1 MVYNLLTE
9 ARIQGSLADEK
20 PSERGYSTFWLENGN
35 LEDWTT
41 FIGLD
46 IVGAWNG
53 FLFGTKRTVSGGFIQ
68 PTGGFTPIDALVN
81 DRIFFRMKYDKHP
94 KNTAPT
100 SFGKIRWTTTSDPTF
115 DDDKSVTFELTAD
128 GKWVFYEVNMGGVS
142 TWVGFINN
150 IQFFP
155 CEDGARNDEFF
166 LNFFEIGTNDF
177 TFSFDNEKAGSVGKA
192 TAGLPLLGEVT
203 IEKDINDKLIVNID
217 NYGDVRITLTPQT
230 ATPSIIARDISLQ
243 LGKIAIGGY
252 LRAQAFIDI
261 DTDKMIIESG
271 IRASDSSIRVKFGA
285 QSAAPTLGFTTAIG
299 EDLSVTED
307 GESPAPDFRPLSS
320 YRPTTLEL
328 LSLFD
333 NDDDL
338 PALTLD
344 PLKRVLEGG
353 RADFDTVNQDLKSTV
368 VTEVGTLLQD
378 VKIEL
383 RSQFGF
389 VGTTVID
396 IAHPFTDD
404 GLVDKIFANGT
415 FDLDGASKWKIFRP
429 SLDGTLTLIDEGSIG
444 KKTIVDAPSGGLVT
458 SPIQDVVAADVS
470 GQNVRVRAGDFLG
483 VFNASLNAGQ
493 TGTRKI
499 DALYYEISGDATGT
513 ITPPAPS
520 GAGEA
525 GLAIYAVGGGQKV
538 RSVIDI
544 DLGRRLNIDKIR
556 VAGDEDTRDL
566 EYNVAIASSSSFSA
580 DTPGDHIICR
590 FITPTV
596 RDCFARTNAAFN
608 LQALNDGQVLAENGI
623 IGFGDG
629 GAGGLGGATVDG
641 STYFYVNGDAEFLD
655 VFEFVGADPI
665 AFDFARDPVGIDCF
679 FSSSTPRLDKP
690 IGKAVMY
697 FKEKRNQRVFQIE
710 TAVGNKGG
718 NGSKAGFSLV
728 PADTMISVKIDEKEI
743 LPLGGSFVTSK
754 SSSNL
759 SDIFLTNPIQ
769 LDVVAG
775 DGTVNPIQGIDFKDN
790 VGELGGTNFRQQT
803 TFIDMQWNRFEWN
816 FDTIRTSGFRWYCP
830 FHFSTKIT
838 EFEVYGV
845 SESNETLGDNVQF
858 LFSADGETFVTAA
871 LLEANEKEAIYKFG
885 NSPQFIRMIIRPTL
899 TTSVSD
905 VRVDFEQ
912 DQVCFGEEGRLLG
925 NLPINDSRIGQ
936 VGVANVVA
944 VANNTGQ
951 QADLLVDISPDVE
964 TTNQLLYFSKLHSE
978 EDIRVPQV
986 GPPGTVDL
994 DEDKL
999 LKETENL
1006 AINAHAYGLISLA
1019 SGTEA
1024 IFSENLVGNGDF
1036 ETGDLTGWT
1045 LATTA
1050 SGSETFQKPRVFDS
1064 SEGALFQ
1071 STLPDFQTGDFVFG
1085 FEIDNQIPITAD
1097 LYVPMAFI
1105 LERVID
1111 VTDFVSDIDTGLANT
1126 NLNLDYR
1133 AYLEPIETNP
1143 VVRILGA
1150 PTTSGVNLSPGTT
1163 IPGYGNNL
1171 LRSTVLPQPSDPIA
1185 TEASSDLSDFQ
1196 AVIASGT
1203 RFLKLQFEID
1213 ATSERF
1219 LGATKRMKFLL
1230 DEVDF
1235 RIKLPETA
1243 GAKWYKSWRNSTGSA
1258 QEFEGFTDAS
1268 FVAIKANDFVT
1279 TTGST
1284 HWYQPFDRTATA
1296 GTPIVGQLQ
1305 GFSNAFL
1312 QDRTKGIQSFS
1323 RMTPTNPGIL
1333 GAQWEG
1339 MREIAGL
1346 RIAFA
1351 HRVGISA
1358 ATAAQY
1364 PRRFQIEVLKTK
1376 AELGGVGPDL
1386 NNPAHGKVVRAYA
1399 AQGPFDQPSSL
1410 TADSSFDA
1418 PNSAVTTWLFEDGP
1432 VSTEGIKMMFTRN
1445 CDLFEMQAFD
1455 FDSSG
1460 SVTGA
1465 EFTAFNSVSTCP
1477 ANLGASAFDSN
1488 LGIGVSFFVPLESR
1502 DITSLPIDNAKEHN
1516 EGNSTIFVAV
1526 DLGRVYDIDTS
1537 SDLFELVATTVSQ
1550 SEWIA
1555 TTSVYSATD
1564 TDDPNQVVWGGSSSN
1579 ARWIRFSC
1587 PAVNEFEPEDQLV
1600 DAANA
1605 ASSFGRVSSIP
1616 QSTLLLARIYPRI
1629 QTNLFPTIGYNT
1641 NWKDLGTILTDGRND
1656 TFIFYSDFP
1665 VIALDLRRKYL
1676 LNADSTVF
1684 RNNHDFV
1691 TGIVSSIDKFYW
1703 VQDSEDNFA
1712 YAATPAGGTDDP
1724 EKVEFADY
1732 GDGVPNF
1739 SIRWVAFKGAENLQ
1753 IPGDIGP
1760 KDFAFGT
1767 GGQTLFEVTF
1777 RPRNKEVLTENPN
1790 WFTTTQAILQDIS
1803 TIDFTKGLPNSTE
1816 EGVDFGAGPVTN
1828 IGIIQNA
1835 FDGLFNEDDVDIWGV
1850 SLRDPVTNLP
1860 DADRD
1865 FPHFIYRVFRDP
1877 YRGDILT
1884 RNVKAV
1890 QIVGHNERYYPT
1902 TFSIQS
1908 LRTGRDPEL
1917 DTSWRTVE
1925 NGTFTS
1931 VDTFQEGIG
1940 YTIIFPDAI
1949 ETTGIRLLI
1958 TGSVY
1963 EDDEVLTELDSEGT
1977 DTFGTSLN
1985 VSGPQTRL
1993 RSLTIFEEAIEEATL
2008 QGTIESNQAHGAT
2021 FTSSTA
2027 TPGHPVT
2034 ALRDEDIETFWHSTD
2049 FTDAVTITLP
2059 RKSTINRF
2067 EWEQD
2072 INIGNQ
2078 SGRRRTGAPEDFTLS
2093 AIVGGVSTTLVQQTS
2108 FSGTLFT
2115 AELDPPP
2122 FSDTFTFDITAVQG
2136 QNEDASGIILSE
2148 VRLIEETTLTT
2159 PLIRFE
2165 EIATRRPGG
2174 INKVSTKAIYAASID
2189 VFANVRLTGID
2200 AGSDTLWSQRDFFVF
2215 WLDIN
2220 DISLLDTTVGSIRL
2234 GNDSE
2239 TFYRWDIK
2247 DLNLTNGFNKIKLQF
2262 KEAADISPIP
2272 FQSGG
2277 LFDANTGESQVDFLT
2292 PDVEITSASAGTG
2305 FTTYRIEQAPGIRFF
2320 EFEFRGTKG
2329 SGELELTFD
2338 DMRFERNRFDDI
2350 VKFEPSLY
2358 LNNSEMMS
2366 INLNGLD
2373 LATGTVEFW
2382 IQPDFDP
2389 GGVIRND
2396 QVIVPS
2402 LFRIVRPDGNFMSLF
2417 YRPGTGFTVALFDG
2431 TQLLNFISNAELYSF
2446 NRFDTMHFALV
2457 WHADADILPF
2467 HASMLMYING
2477 EVVYGTDKKWKL
2489 VREPGNRIFFGGEM
2503 SQRFVASPH
2512 NRVALTFTAV
2522 PSLPT
2527 NATASSW
2534 AAIENLKIYNYAKT
2548 DFSDRLQSDLTRTQ
2562 LVPPSEMVQISL
2574 DGVDFESVGSANLP
2588 LVKKGVADEE
2598 SVNLYVRTNIPKG
2611 LTGREN
2617 RDASLIVRWKTPLQE
2632 CD

>member
-1 MVYNLLTE
+1 MVYNILTE
-9 ARIQGSLADEK
+9 ARLQGSLADEK
-20 PSERGYSTFWLENGN
+20 PAERGYSTFWLENGN

-41 FIGLD
+41 FVDLD

-53 FLFGTKRTVSGGFIQ
+53 FLFGTKSTASGGFIR
-68 PTGGFTPIDALVN
+68 PTSGFTPIDALVN

-100 SFGKIRWTTTSDPTF
+100 SFGKIRWTTVADPLF
-115 DDDKSVTFELTAD
+115 DDDKSVTFELIAD
-128 GKWVFYEVNMGGVS
+128 GKWVFYEVNMGDVS
-142 TWVGFINN
+142 TWVGLIDN

-177 TFSFDNEKAGSVGKA
+177 TFSFDNEKAGRAGRA
-192 TAGLPLLGEVT
+192 TAGLPLVDEVT
-203 IEKDINDKLIVNID
+203 IEKDVNDKLIVNID
-217 NYGDVRITLTPQT
+217 DYGDVRITLTPQT
-230 ATPSIIARDISLQ
+230 AAPSIIARDISLQ

-252 LRAQAFIDI
+252 LRSQAFIDI

-271 IRASDSSIRVKFGA
+271 IRAGDSSVRVKFGD

-307 GESPAPDFRPLSS
+307 GEDPAPDFRPLSS

-333 NDDDL
+333 NDDTL

-344 PLKRVLEGG
+344 PTKRVLEGG
-353 RADFDTVNQDLKSTV
+353 RADFDTINQDLKSTV
-368 VTEVGTLLQD
+368 VFEVGEVLQS
-378 VKIEL
+378 VNIEL
-383 RSQFGF
+383 RSQFEF
-389 VGTTVID
+389 DATTVID
-396 IAHPFTDD
+396 LAHPFTDD

-415 FDLDGASKWKIFRP
+415 FDPDGASKWKIFRP
-429 SLDGTLTLIDEGSIG
+429 SLDGTLTLVDEGSIG
-444 KKTIVDAPSGGLVT
+444 EKTFVDDPGGGLVT

-470 GQNVRVRAGDFLG
+470 GQNVRVRAGDLLG
-483 VFNASLNAGQ
+483 VFNAALNAGQ

-499 DALYYEISGDATGT
+499 DALYYEISGDVTGT
-513 ITPPAPS
+513 VTPPAPS

-525 GLAIYAVGGGQKV
+525 GLAIYAIGGGQKV

-556 VAGDEDTRDL
+556 VTGDEDTRDL
-566 EYNVAIASSSSFSA
+566 EYNVAIASSASFSA

-590 FITPTV
+590 LITPTV
-596 RDCFARTNAAFN
+596 RDCFARTNAGFN
-608 LQALNDGQVLAENGI
+608 IQALNDGQTRAENGI

-655 VFEFVGADPI
+655 VFEFVGADPQ
-665 AFDFARDPVGIDCF
+665 AYEFARDPVGIDCF
-679 FSSSTPRLDKP
+679 FSSSTPRLNKP

-710 TAVGNKGG
+710 TAVGTKGG

-728 PADTMISVKIDEKEI
+728 PEDTITSVKIDEKEI
-743 LPLGGSFVTSK
+743 LSLDGNFVTSK

-769 LDVVAG
+769 LDVIAA
-775 DGTVNPIQGIDFKDN
+775 DGTVNPVQGVDFKN
-790 VGELGGTNFRQQT
+790 NIGEIGGTNFRQQA
-803 TFIDMQWNRFEWN
+803 TFIEMQWNRFEWN
-816 FDTIRTSGFRWYCP
+816 FDTIRTSGFRWFCP

-838 EFEVYGV
+838 EFEVYAV

-858 LFSADGETFVTAA
+858 LFSADGETFVTAD
-871 LLEANEKEAIYKFG
+871 LLEANEKEASYKFG

-925 NLPINDSRIGQ
+925 NLPIEDSRIGSA
-936 VGVANVVA
+936 GVANVVA
-944 VANNTGQ
+944 VTNNTGQ
-951 QADLLVDISPDVE
+951 TADLLVDISPDVT

-994 DEDKL
+994 DEDKI

-1006 AINAHAYGLISLA
+1006 AINARAYGLISLA

-1024 IFSENLVGNGDF
+1024 IFTENLVGNGDF
-1036 ETGDLTGWT
+1036 EAGDLTGWT
-1045 LATTA
+1045 LTITA

-1085 FEIDNQIPITAD
+1085 FEIDNEIPITID
-1097 LYVPMAFI
+1097 QYLPMAFT

-1111 VTDFVSDIDTGLANT
+1111 VSDFASDIDTGLANT
-1126 NLNLDYR
+1126 NLDVDYR

-1143 VVRILGA
+1143 IVRVLGA
-1150 PTTSGVNLSPGTT
+1150 PTVSGVDLSPGTD
-1163 IPGYGNNL
+1163 IPGYGSNL
-1171 LRSTVLPQPSDPIA
+1171 LRSTVLPQPPDPVA
-1185 TEASSDLSDFQ
+1185 TEASSDLNDFQ
-1196 AVIASGT
+1196 AVITSGT

-1213 ATSERF
+1213 ATSERAF
-1219 LGATKRMKFLL
+1219 GATKRMKFLL

-1243 GAKWYKSWRNSTGSA
+1243 GAKWYKSWRNSTGSI

-1268 FVAIKANDFVT
+1268 FVRVKATDFVT
-1279 TTGST
+1279 TTGSH
-1284 HWYQPFDRTATA
+1284 HWYQPFDRTATG
-1296 GTPIVGQLQ
+1296 GTPNVGQTQ

-1312 QDRTKGIQSFS
+1312 QDRTQGIQSFD
-1323 RMTPTNPGIL
+1323 RMTPTDAGIL

-1339 MREIAGL
+1339 ERDIAGL

-1351 HRVGISA
+1351 HRVGT
-1358 ATAAQY
+1358 TASTARQY

-1376 AELGGVGPDL
+1376 AELGGVDPDV
-1386 NNPAHGKVVRAYA
+1386 NNPAHGKVIRAYED
-1399 AQGPFDQPSSL
+1399 QGPFDQPSSL
-1410 TADSSFDA
+1410 TTDSSFEA

-1432 VSTEGIKMMFTRN
+1432 VSTEGIKILFTRN
-1445 CDLFEMQAFD
+1445 CDFFEMDYFD
-1455 FDSSG
+1455 ADSSG
-1460 SVTGA
+1460 SVLGA
-1465 EFTAFNSVSTCP
+1465 EFTLFNAVSTCP
-1477 ANLGASAFDSN
+1477 GNIGVSAFDSD
-1488 LGIGVSFFVPLESR
+1488 LGIGVSFFAPLEAR
-1502 DITSLPIDNAKEHN
+1502 NLTSLPIDNVKEHN
-1516 EGNSTIFVAV
+1516 EGNTTIFAAV
-1526 DLGRVYDIDTS
+1526 DLGRTHDIDIS
-1537 SDLFELVATTVSQ
+1537 SELFELVATTVSQ
-1550 SEWIA
+1550 AEWIA
-1555 TTSVYSATD
+1555 STAVFSNTD
-1564 TDDPNQVVWGGSSSN
+1564 TDDPNQVVWGGSSST

-1587 PAVNEFEPEDQLV
+1587 PAVTEFEPEDQLV
-1600 DAANA
+1600 DGSSIGA
-1605 ASSFGRVSSIP
+1605 SFGRVSSIP

-1629 QTNLFPTIGYNT
+1629 QTTLFPTIGYNT
-1641 NWKDLGTILTDGRND
+1641 NWQDLGTVLTDGRND
-1656 TFIFYSDFP
+1656 TFIYYSDYP
-1665 VIALDLRRKYL
+1665 VIAIDLRRKYL

-1712 YAATPAGGTDDP
+1712 YAATPADGTGDP
-1724 EKVEFADY
+1724 EKVEFAEY
-1732 GDGVPNF
+1732 GDGVPDF

-1753 IPGDIGP
+1753 IPGDVGP
-1760 KDFAFGT
+1760 KDFAFET

-1777 RPRNKEVLTENPN
+1777 RPRNEEVLTENSN
-1790 WFTTTQAILQDIS
+1790 WFTTTQAVLEDIS

-1828 IGIIQNA
+1828 IGLLQNA

-1860 DADRD
+1860 DPDRD

-1917 DTSWRTVE
+1917 ETSWQAVE
-1925 NGTFTS
+1925 DGTFTD

-1940 YTIIFPDAI
+1940 FTIIFPDVI
-1949 ETTGIRLLI
+1949 ETTGIRLFI
-1958 TGSVY
+1958 TDSVY
-1963 EDDEVLTELDSEGT
+1963 EDDEVLTELDVDGT
-1977 DTFGTSLN
+1977 ESFSTLPD

-1993 RSLTIFEEAIEEATL
+1993 RSLTIFEEAVEEATL

-2021 FTSSTA
+2021 FASSTA
-2027 TPGHPVT
+2027 TSDHPVST
-2034 ALRDEDIETFWHSTD
+2034 LGDNDSETFWYSTD
-2049 FTDAVTITLP
+2049 FTDTVTITLP

-2072 INIGNQ
+2072 VDIGNQ
-2078 SGRRRTGAPEDFTLS
+2078 SGRRRTGAPQDFTLS
-2093 AIVGGVSTTLVQQTS
+2093 AVVGGVSTALVSQTS
-2108 FSGTLFT
+2108 FSGTLFS
-2115 AELDPPP
+2115 AEIDPPV
-2122 FSDTFTFDITAVQG
+2122 FSDSFTFDITAVQG

-2165 EIATRRPGG
+2165 EVATRRPGG
-2174 INKVSTKAIYAASID
+2174 INQVSTKAIYAAGLD

-2200 AGSDTLWSQRDFFVF
+2200 AGSDALWSQRDFFVF
-2215 WLDIN
+2215 WLNIN
-2220 DISLLDTTVGSIRL
+2220 DISLIDTTVGSIRL

-2247 DLNLTNGFNKIKLQF
+2247 DLDLTSGFNKIKLQF
-2262 KEAADISPIP
+2262 KDAADISPIP

-2277 LFDANTGESQVDFLT
+2277 LFDPNTGESQVDFLT

-2320 EFEFRGTKG
+2320 ELEFRGTKG
-2329 SGELELTFD
+2329 ASELELIFD
-2338 DMRFERNRFDDI
+2338 DMRFERNRFDDT
-2350 VKFEPSLY
+2350 VKFAPSLY

-2382 IQPDFDP
+2382 IQPDFDE

-2417 YRPGTGFTVALFDG
+2417 YRPGTGFTVALYDG
-2431 TQLLNFISNAELYSF
+2431 TQLANFISNVDLYPF
-2446 NRFDTMHFALV
+2446 ERFDTMHFALV
-2457 WHADADILPF
+2457 WHAEAGILPYN
-2467 HASMLMYING
+2467 ASMLMYVNG
-2477 EVVYGTDKKWKL
+2477 EVVFGSDKQWKL

-2512 NRVALTFTAV
+2512 NRAALTFTAV
-2522 PSLPT
+2522 PTLPT
-2527 NATASSW
+2527 NATAASW
-2534 AAIENLKIYNYAKT
+2534 AAVENLKIYNYAKT
-2548 DFSDRLQSDLTRTQ
+2548 DFSDRFSSDLTRTQ
-2562 LVPPSEMVQISL
+2562 LVTPSEMVQISL

-2588 LVKKGVADEE
+2588 LVKRGVLDEE

-2611 LTGREN
+2611 LTGLEN